1 MLAAGVGAQAGHGV
15 AADGVGGD
23 HALHGKLHGKL
34 RLGLH
39 QGVIAGGLQV
49 ADVPGVAVVVLLLRL
64 AAGEDGVLAVDDDDM
79 VAAVHM
85 GSEGDLVLAP
95 QEHGSLSG
103 YTAQR
108 LARGVDDIPFA
119 VDLTG
124 FRHCGRHSFR
134 PPKFVA
140 CI

>member
-1 MLAAGVGAQAGHGV
+1 MDLGEKLEILADSAKYDVACTSSGV
-15 AADGVGGD
+15 D
-23 HALHGKLHGKL
+23 
-34 RLGLH
+34 R
-39 QGVIAGGLQV
+39 
-49 ADVPGVAVVVLLLRL
+49 PG
-64 AAGEDGVLAVDDDDM
+64 
-79 VAAVHM
+79 
-85 GSEGDLVLAP
+85 
-95 QEHGSLSG
+95 QHGSLGS